1 MKQATSRTRF
11 SDEYEPRELIQYMAV
26 LYEVARRRDCFELS
40 RFVKLSATEMG
51 PEDFN
56 LLLRSVVRMM
66 GNTKCG
72 PELCSDWLMTNL
84 YELYT
89 AFGV

>member
-1 MKQATSRTRF
+1 MV
-11 SDEYEPRELIQYMAV
+11 V
-26 LYEVARRRDCFELS
+26 LYEIARRRDFFELS
-40 RFVKLSATEMG
+40 RFVKLSAEVIG

-56 LLLRSVVRMM
+56 LLLRAVIKIM
-66 GNTKCG
+66 GNAKCG
-72 PELCSDWLMTNL
+72 PDLCSDWLMTNL

>member
-1 MKQATSRTRF
+1 MV
-11 SDEYEPRELIQYMAV
+11 V
-26 LYEVARRRDCFELS
+26 LYTISKKRDVFELS
-40 RFVKLSATEMG
+40 RFVKLSSETIG

-56 LLLRSVVRMM
+56 LLLRAVVKMM
-66 GNTKCG
+66 GNAKCG
-72 PELCSDWLMTNL
+72 PELCSDWLMTGL

>member
-1 MKQATSRTRF
+1 MTTTRF
-11 SDEYEPRELIQYMAV
+11 SAENEPEDLVKFMAI
-26 LYEVARRRDCFELS
+26 LFQISRNRDFIELS
-40 RFVKLSATEMG
+40 RFVKLSASVIG
-51 PEDFN
+51 PDDFN

-84 YELYT
+84 YELYK
-89 AFGV
+89 ALGV